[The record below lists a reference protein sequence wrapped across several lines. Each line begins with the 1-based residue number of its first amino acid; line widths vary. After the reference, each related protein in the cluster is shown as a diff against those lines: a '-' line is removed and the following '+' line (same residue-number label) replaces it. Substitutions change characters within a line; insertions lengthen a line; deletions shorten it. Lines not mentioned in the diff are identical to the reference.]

1 MKASYL
7 VCYDYQ
13 HGGVWA
19 FVLAESRSEFT
30 EKYPEL
36 ELVDSM
42 PTWMTQDVVDRLRL
56 TMTIDVND
64 TENPFFAALIKQ
76 RAGRTQG
83 QSG

>member
-36 ELVDSM
+36 ELVDSS
-42 PTWMTQDVVDRLRL
+42 QL
-56 TMTIDVND
+56 
-64 TENPFFAALIKQ
+64 
-76 RAGRTQG
+76 G
-83 QSG
+83 